1 MLCQQL
7 VESKDFPSD
16 SWCLI
21 PGPRGA
27 KPFSRGDLLKN
38 SYCKKCRWRQN
49 AREKHEKA
57 SKDAHA
63 HDFYEGGRHEML
75 NELNHGEVRT
85 NLLVWLSKVLRDPS
99 HESEALWARQ
109 HQHH

>member
-1 MLCQQL
+1 MLNPSQGRPP
-7 VESKDFPSD
+7 KD
-16 SWCLI
+16 
-21 PGPRGA
+21 
-27 KPFSRGDLLKN
+27 
-38 SYCKKCRWRQN
+38 SYRKKCRRRQN

-63 HDFYEGGRHEML
+63 QDSYEGGRHEML
-75 NELNHGEVRT
+75 NELNRGEVRA